1 MKNNNNFII
10 KVNKAVSMNS
20 AEFQNMNDMV
30 FTTQAIIKT
39 LSCQLVLLQKT
50 EQKYMVTYWQTLIS
64 EYEHA
69 LDEILTH
76 EQFEN
81 ELPVRSNELES
92 LLEYDITNNVVFL
105 DNQIIPMDNVETIL
119 DMHFLTQMQRRLLE
133 RINTNTD
140 KLLELEKVLENKV
153 TCM

>member
-133 RINTNTD
+133 RINANTD

>member
-20 AEFQNMNDMV
+20 AEFQNMNDLV

-133 RINTNTD
+133 RTNANTD

>member
-1 MKNNNNFII
+1 
-10 KVNKAVSMNS
+10 
-20 AEFQNMNDMV
+20 
-30 FTTQAIIKT
+30 
-39 LSCQLVLLQKT
+39 
-50 EQKYMVTYWQTLIS
+50 MVTYWQTLIS

-133 RINTNTD
+133 RINANTD